1 MGQQTDG
8 PPQHHHA
15 RENGLEPEPLDHQL
29 HRKFRSQKA
38 EQLNRGP
45 LIQGKQRPP
54 LRTRDTHV
62 IVVIRGHLQVSEQVI
77 RQRVREVAPIEL
89 QAEKLLPI
97 KIECST
103 VKDTKRNHYQ
113 TDPAQQ
119 VQIRLANHT
128 RLLFR
133 RPFRRGI
140 PSVLPFVRFMRW
152 EGTRKVI
159 PSHARLL
166 EVGIILI
173 DAELR

>member
-15 RENGLEPEPLDHQL
+15 RENGFEPEALDHQL
-29 HRKFRSQKA
+29 HREFRSQKA

-45 LIQGKQRPP
+45 LRQGKHSPP
-54 LRTRDTHV
+54 PRMRGTHI

-77 RQRVREVAPIEL
+77 RQRVREIAPIEL

-97 KIECST
+97 NKECST
-103 VKDTKRNHYQ
+103 AKDTKRNHHQ

-119 VQIRLANHT
+119 VQIRLANHP

-140 PSVLPFVRFMRW
+140 PSVLPLVRVMRW

-159 PSHARLL
+159 PSNARLL
-166 EVGIILI
+166 KVGIILI